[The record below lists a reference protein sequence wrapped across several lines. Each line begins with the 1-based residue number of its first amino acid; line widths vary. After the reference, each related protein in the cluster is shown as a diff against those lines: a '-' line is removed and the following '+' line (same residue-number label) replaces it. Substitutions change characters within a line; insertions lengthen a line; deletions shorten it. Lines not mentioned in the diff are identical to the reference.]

1 MLKYVLMGVV
11 IFMCNQINSLLGLIA
26 LFLTLAY
33 IIYVNIPT
41 FYSIKGSNAINKG
54 DMEKALGEYRKAY
67 KTRRASASV
76 CMSYGV
82 LLLRCGQPEES
93 LTIFNNIILN
103 SNAKPNVKIEA
114 KQYRTLNY
122 YKLGQIDEALEEAQ
136 EIYEKYKNTV
146 SYGLLCYL
154 KLVTNQPIDEV
165 IRLCEEAYDYN
176 ADDRDIVDNLAL
188 AYIKKGEFE
197 KAKELCDIMLEK
209 FPAFTEAYYHSAICY
224 SKLGNIEKA
233 KELLELIDTNCKRT
247 YLTTV
252 SVGEIKELKQS
263 LY

>member
-1 MLKYVLMGVV
+1 MVKYILMGVV
-11 IFMCNQINSLLGLIA
+11 IFICNQIDSLLGMIA
-26 LFLTLAY
+26 LLMTLAY

-41 FYSIKGSNAINKG
+41 FYSIKGN
-54 DMEKALGEYRKAY
+54 KALRDNDMKTALELYEKAY
-67 KTRRASASV
+67 KTKRASSAV
-76 CMSYGV
+76 CMSYAI
-82 LLLRCGQPEES
+82 LLLRSGQPEES
-93 LTIFNNIILN
+93 LNIFNNIILN
-103 SNAKPNVKIEA
+103 SNTNPKTKFEA
-114 KQYRTLNY
+114 KQYRALNY
-122 YKLGQIDEALEEAQ
+122 HKLGQIDDALEEAE
-136 EIYEKYKNTV
+136 EIFEKYKNTV

-165 IRLCEEAYDYN
+165 FALCEEAYSYN

-188 AYIKKGEFE
+188 AYIKKGDFE
-197 KAKELCDIMLEK
+197 KAKELCDTMLEE

-224 SKLGNIEKA
+224 SKLGNVEKA

-252 SVGEIKELKQS
+252 GEEEIEELKQS